1 MAEDNRMQQL
11 SRHLREANSILT
23 SFIAPSNQSNTSQ
36 SSTVANPSGTSPST
50 STSTTVGS
58 VLNRARAMI
67 SRSVSNGAFTRLGRR
82 ERLRATAGSS
92 QSASNPT
99 LKKRKEEA
107 KVYEFV
113 LVEVKDTEPMP
124 WSLSEDKVLLR
135 GIIEIDSAC
144 KEIEIR
150 EQIGKAV
157 RMKYANISNDDLQFL
172 RATRRKLS
180 KPVNCGS
187 FDFKQIKLLAGQGAV
202 YIKLKD
208 WAYCL
213 LEDDASVDDETG
225 I

>member
-23 SFIAPSNQSNTSQ
+23 SFIAPLNQSNTSQ
-36 SSTVANPSGTSPST
+36 SSTVANSSGTSPLT

-144 KEIEIR
+144 KEIEIC

-208 WAYCL
+208 WAYFL